1 MDIVC
6 IWVKKK
12 KILRNPAVSGSLSYV
27 ASDGFVVLKS
37 LIRREDKAEG

>member
-1 MDIVC
+1 MEIIC

-12 KILRNPAVSGSLSYV
+12 DPAMNGNLSYV

-37 LIRREDKAEG
+37 NDR